1 MLLRFVGYVVESSSF
16 TRNELPKGTT
26 NLVINPNIQMDIKK
40 DAKKFFLTITVSVAS
55 TEEKPTPFNL
65 SVRIKGSFDVVED
78 SLDINKMRIDSSRI
92 LFPYVRAYLTT
103 YTALCG
109 IPPYVLPTIDFESA
123 PINQAVPPKAQPI
136 QQPTKNSGIDG
147 IKIIP
152 PDSI

>member
-1 MLLRFVGYVVESSSF
+1 
-16 TRNELPKGTT
+16 
-26 NLVINPNIQMDIKK
+26 MDIKK

-78 SLDINKMRIDSSRI
+78 SLDINKMRIDSSRL

-136 QQPTKNSGIDG
+136 QQPAKNSGIDG